1 MGEFGLERGRVE
13 LRSDIDSQS
22 PLTGP
27 RQPAGAPGRPRTCK
41 ASAASPT
48 WATGNSVTRVFD
60 RDLTRPEEQP
70 RPAQP
75 VTISFRP
82 S

>member
-27 RQPAGAPGRPRTCK
+27 RPARPGRPRTCK

-60 RDLTRPEEQP
+60 RDLIRPEEQP
-70 RPAQP
+70 RPAAQP